1 MNERLK
7 TVKYINDPVY
17 GSIPITQIELE
28 LINLPIFQRLRGL
41 RQLGRVNYV
50 FPGAEHSRFV
60 HSLGVLYIMGLMADH
75 LFRHEL
81 LEEDDVVKMR
91 VAALLHD
98 IGHYPLSHVGET
110 AYGYCL
116 NNKTADGILEP
127 AQNGQSDKKPELY
140 DLVSSHNAGDAHHE
154 LLGKYIV
161 THNKDIKNVLNKYGL
176 DPNEI
181 AEIFTGQIGS
191 KNMVY
196 SQLLH
201 SSLDAD
207 RLDYLL
213 RDSYQTGVKYG
224 LIDLQ
229 YLIRLLYVAEGSGEL
244 NNNKVLVCNKKGQH
258 VVEHFLMSRYFHYSQ
273 VIHHKTNGS
282 FEGLVRAMYIK
293 LLRGKGFMY
302 NSFDEICDDINND
315 EFIMFNDASLE
326 IAFREF
332 YNITDDDEY
341 KILYNMYI
349 KRKRPKIVFE
359 IKGLYENEEDNNN
372 KKFKNLSDKLKSEPS
387 IFSNIIGSNLW
398 GYQQS
403 SISIEK
409 IKVNEK
415 EKLRPELVEEL
426 REAVKLY
433 DKETKEISYLAL
445 DDLSVIGHLSNLK
458 SSFIRI
464 FVFDENDK
472 LDHQKITHEISDLL
486 N

>member
-1 MNERLK
+1 MSKKLEI
-7 TVKYINDPVY
+7 VKYINDPVY
-17 GSIPITQIELE
+17 GSIPITAIELK

-60 HSLGVLYIMGLMADH
+60 HSLGVLYIMGLMTDH
-75 LFRHEL
+75 LFQHGRLKKE
-81 LEEDDVVKMR
+81 DVVKMR

-116 NNKTADGILEP
+116 NNNTADGLLKPDEH
-127 AQNGQSDKKPELY
+127 GQPEKKPQLY
-140 DLVSSHNAGDAHHE
+140 DLVSSHKAGAAHHE
-154 LLGKYIV
+154 ALGKYIV
-161 THNKDIKNVLNKYGL
+161 THNKEIISILEENGL

-181 AEIFTGQIGS
+181 AEIFTGEIGS

-229 YLIRLLYVAEGSGEL
+229 YLIRLLYITGKRKEFGR
-244 NNNKVLVCNKKGQH
+244 NRVLVCNKKGQH

-273 VIHHKTNGS
+273 VIHHRTNGS
-282 FEGLVRAMYIK
+282 FEGLVRALYIK
-293 LLRGKGFMY
+293 LLRGNGFMY
-302 NSFDEICDDINND
+302 NSFEEICKAVNDDG
-315 EFIMFNDASLE
+315 FIMFNDASLE
-326 IAFREF
+326 IAFKEF
-332 YNITDDDEY
+332 YEKTDDDEY
-341 KILYNMYI
+341 KVLYNMYI

-359 IKGLYENEEDNNN
+359 IKGLYEKEEEKNN
-372 KKFKNLSDKLKSEPS
+372 KKVKTLSDKLKAEPS
-387 IFSNIIGSNLW
+387 IFSDIIGSNLW

-433 DKETKEISYLAL
+433 DKDTKDISYLAL
-445 DDLSVIGHLSNLK
+445 DDLSVIGHLSHLK
-458 SSFIRI
+458 STFIRI
-464 FVFDENDK
+464 FVFDENDE
-472 LDHQKITHEISDLL
+472 LDHQEISRKIAVLL